1 MTTVAIDPGDKR
13 IGVAAFAEDGSE
25 IYRTIL
31 TPEEFMLYLNDG
43 YTAPKRFVVESWRM
57 TPGKTRG
64 GSQMLS
70 SQTIGMVKF
79 RAYQLNVPIYYQQP
93 DILQVAAMHEGIK
106 LPKGHCPD
114 DLSAFLHGSH
124 WLIGAGLRKAVPP
137 AVS

>member
-1 MTTVAIDPGDKR
+1 MTTLAIDPGDKR
-13 IGVAAFAEDGSE
+13 IGVAAFTEGGVE
-25 IYRTIL
+25 TYRTIL

-43 YTAPKRFVVESWRM
+43 YAAPKRFVVESWRM

-64 GSQMLS
+64 GSAMLS
-70 SQTIGMVKF
+70 SQAIGMVRL
-79 RAYQLNVPIYYQQP
+79 RAFQLNVPIHFQQP
-93 DILQVAAMHEGIK
+93 GILQVAAMHEGIT

-124 WLIGAGLRKAVPP
+124 WLIGAGLRKPVPP